1 MKSKFEFTVLKTIIG
16 EKVQVL
22 SADGHAVLT
31 ELTVVNVERGQSH
44 GKRFDS
50 FNVDLDGV
58 AEEHCPADN
67 YIFQHPKFGS
77 ETLYIS
83 PNAIDQYQICVSR
96 IRNEPS
102 V

>member
-1 MKSKFEFTVLKTIIG
+1 MKSKFEFNVLETLIG
-16 EKVQVL
+16 EKVQVFSTDDNVL
-22 SADGHAVLT
+22 LT

-67 YIFQHPKFGS
+67 YTFQHPTFGS

-96 IRNEPS
+96 IRTESS